1 LLTVVAH
8 GGTVADASPSLRQR
22 FWNPEARL
30 AYVLILP
37 TVVFLAVFM
46 FYPIVYVFVMSLFRT
61 NKLSALTRFVGVRNF
76 VDRFQDREFWWAAL
90 RSVIWTSI
98 GVSTKFLLGMTIA
111 VLLNVKYWGRKA
123 ARMAFI
129 IPWASSVP
137 ISALLWKWVYHPDF
151 GLLNRTLSAT
161 GIWPNPP
168 GWLGTPFPAFAACM
182 WVDIWIGIPFFALVF
197 LAGMQAIPQE
207 LYESAHMD
215 GAGAVRGFF
224 SITLAGLRELI
235 LISTLLSAIWTFND
249 FNVIYILTRAGPA
262 NTTNILITSVYID
275 AFVEQRFD
283 WAAVQSVV
291 TFAILTIVSV
301 VYARF
306 YFRQENV

>member
-1 LLTVVAH
+1 M
-8 GGTVADASPSLRQR
+8 ADATISLRR
-22 FWNPEARL
+22 RLWNSEARL

-37 TVVFLAVFM
+37 TVLFLAAFM

-61 NKLSALTRFVGVRNF
+61 NKLSQLTRFVGLGNF
-76 VDRFQDREFWWAAL
+76 IDRLQEREVWWAAL
-90 RSVIWTSI
+90 RSLIWTAS
-98 GVSTKFLLGMTIA
+98 GVTVKFLAGMTIA
-111 VLLNVKYWGRKA
+111 VLLNVKYRGRKA

-137 ISALLWKWVYHPDF
+137 ISALLWQWVYHPAF
-151 GLLNRTLSAT
+151 GLLNHTLSVT
-161 GIWPNPP
+161 GLWPNPP
-168 GWLGTPFPAFAACM
+168 GWLGAPISAFGATM

-197 LAGMQAIPQE
+197 LAGMQAIPVE

-262 NTTNILITSVYID
+262 NTTNILITSVYMN
-275 AFVEQRFD
+275 AFVDLRFD
-283 WAAVQSVV
+283 WAAVQSVI
-291 TFAILTIVSV
+291 TFVILAVVSL

-306 YFRQENV
+306 YFRQESA